1 MGYIYDNE
9 TGEFRPTGNTSHNNT
24 SSGGYVYD
32 DETGEFRHTG
42 NTSRSST
49 SSRRRRGTS
58 TMSSSDGCLDGCLP
72 GCLFDNIGC
81 TIWLIIIALVF
92 LMEMC

>member
-32 DETGEFRHTG
+32 DETGEYEVKK
-42 NTSRSST
+42 
-49 SSRRRRGTS
+49 
-58 TMSSSDGCLDGCLP
+58 GCVSK
-72 GCLFDNIGC
+72 I
-81 TIWLIIIALVF
+81 
-92 LMEMC
+92 EK

>member
-1 MGYIYDNE
+1 MGYIYDDE
-9 TGEFRPTGNTSHNNT
+9 TGEFRPTGNTSQGNI
-24 SSGGYVYD
+24 SSGGYTYD

-42 NTSRSST
+42 NTSRRNS

-58 TMSSSDGCLDGCLP
+58 SMSSSDGCFDGCLT

-81 TIWLIIIALVF
+81 TIWIIIIALIF

>member
-32 DETGEFRHTG
+32 DETGEFR
-42 NTSRSST
+42 NTSRRNS

-58 TMSSSDGCLDGCLP
+58 SMPSSDGCFDGCLT
-72 GCLFDNIGC
+72 GCLFENIGC
-81 TIWLIIIALVF
+81 TIWIIIIALIF

>member
-32 DETGEFRHTG
+32 DETGEFRHSG
-42 NTSRSST
+42 NTSRNST
-49 SSRRRRGTS
+49 SSRRRRS
-58 TMSSSDGCLDGCLP
+58 TPTTPSSDGCFDGCLS
-72 GCLFDNIGC
+72 GCLLDNIGC
-81 TIWLIIIALVF
+81 VIWFIVLVI
-92 LMEMC
+92 LMQMCL